1 MNEPSYTVGD
11 ALLHTAACVERMR
24 NELARVADAAPDTA
38 TLRDF
43 ADYALAYVDRV
54 FAGIQEHQVIHG
66 AYGDHYSTG
75 LPISL
80 LADLGGGYRWELV
93 VHPSPSHVA
102 NAPRTLC
109 DRVPMGDGS
118 FGTVILSAPG
128 QIDVVR
134 HRPAAG

>member
-54 FAGIQEHQVIHG
+54 FAGIQEHQVVHG
-66 AYGDHYSTG
+66 AYGYHYSTG
-75 LPISL
+75 IPVSTIVD
-80 LADLGGGYRWELV
+80 LAGGARWEKV
-93 VHPSPSHVA
+93 WHPASAHPPTRRARCARAS
-102 NAPRTLC
+102 RL
-109 DRVPMGDGS
+109 
-118 FGTVILSAPG
+118 GTV
-128 QIDVVR
+128 
-134 HRPAAG
+134 RPRL